1 VRDPTTAAPKALTP
15 TQVIVFVAG
24 ASMLLPLSTDLYQ
37 PALPSL
43 AVAFGVAA
51 SEVQL
56 TLTAFVLAFGLWQL
70 AAGPLADRFGRYP
83 VLLGGVAV
91 YATASAFC
99 AAAPS
104 IEALAVARV
113 LQGIGACSCAVAA
126 RAIVRD
132 LHAPADSARVLAAAG
147 TWMSLAPLAGPPLGG
162 LLLAVFGWRSSFVA
176 LCIFGLMLAALAVAR
191 LRETLPPGG
200 AQALRP
206 RSLLAAY
213 AAILRAPSFNAY
225 AWPAATSYAA
235 LFAFISGGSFAL
247 IRVLGLSPAVYGLGF
262 SFIVSGYLAGTLLC
276 RRIVG
281 RAGLPHTL
289 SIGAALQAACGL
301 AMAVPAAL
309 GVQQTAAILL
319 PMFGVMVGHGLIQ
332 PIAQAGT
339 VAKFPRHAGTA
350 TALMGAI
357 MMGVAATVGQAV
369 AAAFDGT
376 VRPLAFTV
384 AAAGAASALLA
395 ATVVRRHGH
404 V

>member
-1 VRDPTTAAPKALTP
+1 VRRSATAAPPALTP

-43 AVAFGVAA
+43 ATAFAIPAA
-51 SEVQL
+51 EVQW
-56 TLTAFVLAFGLWQL
+56 TLSAFVLAFGLWQL
-70 AAGPLADRFGRYP
+70 VAGPLADRYGRYP
-83 VLLGGVAV
+83 VLLGGVAT
-91 YATASAFC
+91 YAAASALC

-104 IEALAVARV
+104 IETLVGGRA

-132 LHAPADSARVLAAAG
+132 LHTAADSARVLAAAG

-162 LLLAVFGWRSSFVA
+162 LLLIAFGWRSSFAVLA
-176 LCIFGLMLAALAVAR
+176 AFGLLLAALALAR
-191 LRETLPPGG
+191 LRETVPQVDAG
-200 AQALRP
+200 ALRP
-206 RSLLAAY
+206 RRLAAAY
-213 AAILRAPSFNAY
+213 ATILRTPSFNAY

-247 IRVLGLSPAVYGLGF
+247 IRVLGVSPAAYGLCF
-262 SFIVSGYLAGTLLC
+262 SFIVAGYLAGTLLC

-281 RAGLPHTL
+281 RAGLPRTL
-289 SIGAALQAACGL
+289 SIGAAAQAVCGL
-301 AMAVPAAL
+301 AMAAPAAL
-309 GVQQTAAILL
+309 GVQHPAAILL
-319 PMFGVMVGHGLIQ
+319 PMFGVMIGHGLIQ
-332 PIAQAGT
+332 PVAQAGT
-339 VAKFPRHAGTA
+339 VARFPQHAGTA
-350 TALMGAI
+350 TALTGVV
-357 MMGVAATVGQAV
+357 MMGVAAAVGQAV

-384 AAAGAASALLA
+384 AAAGGASALLA